1 MIFFPIFCLSVFL
14 YRYNYFPYMYF
25 LLAYFIEKVK
35 DYYLFFFICQTLLRK
50 QKQALIPNVFG
61 SVMDPQHIILC
72 PSHVFFFFHSIIL
85 EVIFSITSLI
95 VKSSFI
101 IFTNVILGLSLR
113 FFGFAQFG
121 SSHYFLSVY

>member
-1 MIFFPIFCLSVFL
+1 
-14 YRYNYFPYMYF
+14 
-25 LLAYFIEKVK
+25 
-35 DYYLFFFICQTLLRK
+35 
-50 QKQALIPNVFG
+50 
-61 SVMDPQHIILC
+61 MDPQHIILC